1 MRGVGISKDIFRFWR
16 GPSVAP
22 ELFIQL
28 WIRRLSSPLSV

>member
-22 ELFIQL
+22 ELFT
-28 WIRRLSSPLSV
+28 RRDGRRNGLSH